1 MNFISF
7 DKILEEHS
15 NYRVRGTTI
24 NKNSYSHV
32 NEYMI
37 HFNTFNIPSR
47 NLLRKGY
54 SLAAV
59 HVSVYVCTFSLL
71 ARFIENPYTI
81 VSQTSYTFLAW

>member
-1 MNFISF
+1 MNFTSV
-7 DKILEEHS
+7 DKILDEHS
-15 NYRVRGTTI
+15 NYRVKGTTI

-37 HFNTFNIPSR
+37 HFNTFNIASR
-47 NLLRKGY
+47 NLLRKEY